1 MDLQRFVDAQAGGVH
16 ERALAEVRSGRKTGH
31 WMWFVYP
38 QLRGLGHSATAQ
50 RYGLAGLDEAAA
62 HLRHPVLGP
71 RLREALEA
79 AADAAHPLVVFGSTD
94 ALKLRSCATLMLRAA
109 AAPQAQRVLDAHW
122 SGEPDELT
130 DRMLGVR

>member
-79 AADAAHPLVVFGSTD
+79 DRRRIKRVRLVRVREPP
-94 ALKLRSCATLMLRAA
+94 AVH
-109 AAPQAQRVLDAHW
+109 APD
-122 SGEPDELT
+122 
-130 DRMLGVR
+130 